1 MTKFFFLTR
10 RGHRGWEATA
20 VRGIPGAKLCTKRP
34 SGFLRRR
41 LRCFNCGNVTRH
53 LAADCPKPKLP
64 KRCHHCKV
72 SPKKYH
78 GAKPAAVFPPSASN
92 HQKTRYI
99 FRGSLQPTSFL
110 FLRGS
115 EHRKHF
121 EGLFLVCSSIAHILV
136 YLCIFI
142 FKSMFHLLTSQ
153 YFNNLDLFLL
163 PIIAII
169 CDLTILIVFPCFS
182 RRII

>member
-1 MTKFFFLTR
+1 M
-10 RGHRGWEATA
+10 
-20 VRGIPGAKLCTKRP
+20 
-34 SGFLRRR
+34 
-41 LRCFNCGNVTRH
+41 
-53 LAADCPKPKLP
+53 
-64 KRCHHCKV
+64 

-78 GAKPAAVFPPSASN
+78 GAKPAAVIPPSASN

-99 FRGSLQPTSFL
+99 FRGSHQPTSFL

-182 RRII
+182 RRIIWSKIAQPCLPTSEPRRKRSLVRLVQSPVDFQLYFRISIRWIWHSEDSILKQHLLLH